1 MLLTGLPGSPN
12 TTMAL
17 LLLEGSIVA
26 YVKGF
31 PGFILT
37 CKAAEAGWG
46 LVRR

>member
-12 TTMAL
+12 TIIAL
-17 LLLEGSIVA
+17 LLLVASIVA

-37 CKAAEAGWG
+37 CKAAKAG
-46 LVRR
+46 

>member
-12 TTMAL
+12 TIMAL
-17 LLLEGSIVA
+17 LLLLEASIVA

-37 CKAAEAGWG
+37 CKATEAG
-46 LVRR
+46 

>member
-12 TTMAL
+12 TIMAL
-17 LLLEGSIVA
+17 LLLEASIVA

-37 CKAAEAGWG
+37 CKAAKAGYG
-46 LVRR
+46 LMRT